1 MIIIAIVTTKGGAAK
16 STTSTCIAVA
26 ACEASL
32 RVLLIDVDPQRTTA
46 AWAARRRQP
55 DPTVVA
61 VKLRDLGVTLQRA
74 RDDGYDV
81 AIIDTPAQDVD
92 ALAAAATAAHFS
104 ILVCRPTW
112 PDIEVAA
119 VIRDALQ
126 SAGRPYGILLTQ
138 TPPVLNRRLQGW
150 LATSS
155 ALGAVVDGFLVYRLA
170 YQDAQGAGL
179 GVTEWEPNGPAARE
193 VRGVFSWILANV
205 SGDRK

>member
-74 RDDGYDV
+74 RDDGYRTIGDLPNTDR
-81 AIIDTPAQDVD
+81 IMND
-92 ALAAAATAAHFS
+92 AFWIGLYPGMT
-104 ILVCRPTW
+104 
-112 PDIEVAA
+112 EEM
-119 VIRDALQ
+119 
-126 SAGRPYGILLTQ
+126 
-138 TPPVLNRRLQGW
+138 
-150 LATSS
+150 
-155 ALGAVVDGFLVYRLA
+155 LA
-170 YQDAQGAGL
+170 YMADVLVRQ
-179 GVTEWEPNGPAARE
+179 
-193 VRGVFSWILANV
+193 VRG
-205 SGDRK
+205 